1 MSSNHMDVQIS
12 LIFEF
17 VFTLVT
23 LKIINGNQDI
33 FLNSLKFSNKNSFIY
48 WTLQLEDQDFLGIN
62 VFFLGVS
69 ILSSDFAMLV
79 CTSLSLSIA

>member
-1 MSSNHMDVQIS
+1 MSSNHVDVQIS
-12 LIFEF
+12 LIYEF

-33 FLNSLKFSNKNSFIY
+33 FLNSLKFSNKNSFIF
-48 WTLQLEDQDFLGIN
+48 WTLQLEDLEFLAID

-69 ILSSDFAMLV
+69 LLSSDFSMLV